1 MMDYGK
7 TKNYPMKI
15 NDLIG
20 ENRLIDIDWLILV
33 DSLISTY
40 LTRLFDLLNHNL

>member
-7 TKNYPMKI
+7 AKNYRMKI
-15 NDLIG
+15 NASIG
-20 ENRLIDIDWLILV
+20 YSRFTDIDWLILV

-40 LTRLFDLLNHNL
+40 LTR